1 MAQLLLHGTNFVNL
15 VGYNA
20 WVGGA
25 GGVEAVQ
32 VTEWDEPQAV
42 IGSYLQRYAYP
53 DWYKEH
59 KDRNDELLASHKHSA
74 GGSVNCIQLRGEYL
88 FTSGGP
94 EGFNVYDVASIA
106 NKGFSQ
112 RAITAPFSPLGHDT
126 RVESKNATC
135 MALPTNQAIHPP
147 RNEGDLMRIENEEQ
161 PFHPIYNYALITDS
175 EEGLILVDVNTLADG
190 LPRNNFLKRSLTWNE
205 NNVLDGA
212 RHITIAGHIVYITT
226 PDALV
231 VLDLNDPLSPKLL
244 NRIKMNDPRA
254 SALQFRYLL
263 VTDKDGVKI
272 FDATSPNNIKSSP
285 VAVVPLN
292 DARKVYIA
300 RTYAYV
306 AAGKEGL
313 AIIDVK
319 NPEKPFINRIFT
331 VDGKINDAQ
340 DVIVG
345 STNASLF
352 AYVADGRNGLK
363 VIQLTAPDTQPRY
376 YGFSPE
382 PKPQLIAWW
391 KTEYPALSLSKGL
404 DRDRGVDETGGQIAV
419 FGRLGSRPFTLKEMQ
434 KLYLKNESEPYMVED
449 NIDGIKSKTFYGK
462 GSQVLVHKN
471 KTEK

>member
-1 MAQLLLHGTNFVNL
+1 
-15 VGYNA
+15 
-20 WVGGA
+20 
-25 GGVEAVQ
+25 
-32 VTEWDEPQAV
+32 
-42 IGSYLQRYAYP
+42 
-53 DWYKEH
+53 
-59 KDRNDELLASHKHSA
+59 
-74 GGSVNCIQLRGEYL
+74 
-88 FTSGGP
+88 
-94 EGFNVYDVASIA
+94 
-106 NKGFSQ
+106 
-112 RAITAPFSPLGHDT
+112 
-126 RVESKNATC
+126 
-135 MALPTNQAIHPP
+135 
-147 RNEGDLMRIENEEQ
+147 MRIENEEQ
-161 PFHPIYNYALITDS
+161 PFHPIYNYALITDA

-263 VTDKDGVKI
+263 VTDRDGVKI

-319 NPEKPFINRIFT
+319 NPEKPFINQIFT
-331 VDGKINDAQ
+331 ADGKINDAQ

-471 KTEK
+471 KIEK

>member
-1 MAQLLLHGTNFVNL
+1 
-15 VGYNA
+15 
-20 WVGGA
+20 
-25 GGVEAVQ
+25 
-32 VTEWDEPQAV
+32 
-42 IGSYLQRYAYP
+42 
-53 DWYKEH
+53 
-59 KDRNDELLASHKHSA
+59 
-74 GGSVNCIQLRGEYL
+74 
-88 FTSGGP
+88 
-94 EGFNVYDVASIA
+94 
-106 NKGFSQ
+106 
-112 RAITAPFSPLGHDT
+112 
-126 RVESKNATC
+126 
-135 MALPTNQAIHPP
+135 
-147 RNEGDLMRIENEEQ
+147 
-161 PFHPIYNYALITDS
+161 
-175 EEGLILVDVNTLADG
+175 
-190 LPRNNFLKRSLTWNE
+190 
-205 NNVLDGA
+205 
-212 RHITIAGHIVYITT
+212 
-226 PDALV
+226 
-231 VLDLNDPLSPKLL
+231 
-244 NRIKMNDPRA
+244 MNDPRA

-319 NPEKPFINRIFT
+319 NPEKPFINQIFT
-331 VDGKINDAQ
+331 ADGKINDAQ

-352 AYVADGRNGLK
+352 AYVADGKNGLK

-434 KLYLKNESEPYMVED
+434 KLYLKNESEPYMVKD

-471 KTEK
+471 KIEK